1 MLIKSLIRRR
11 REMKYTK
18 TLKRLLGDAIRTDK
32 KMILYILFA
41 CILGAFAPLVL
52 SLMPKLIV
60 GVVENPGT
68 DAIRRILLISL
79 GFFVLEFL
87 VEGVSLYCSNQVL
100 VVANKTRF
108 ELMNE
113 QNKKMATADFKYISD
128 RSIFKM
134 YGMAFEA
141 TSGDWGGVTGMLR
154 EFARTAP
161 IILSLILIGVVI
173 TALSPL
179 TGALLLLYAITY
191 AYAQRQ
197 ANKEVSDND
206 AEINKI
212 TDEIRYYNKTAGD
225 FKAGKEIRLFNLK
238 DMILNAYKNVIN
250 KRKSFSLSGVRKTFR
265 KSLLSVLILILAQG
279 IFAYTLILNFKNGS
293 VDTGSFLMYLT
304 LMLQFVL
311 LADRAIEDYEFFV
324 VNQTIYVEN
333 LYDLLETDKLN
344 SDHGTRDR
352 LSGAVDIEFRNVSF
366 AYPNTDKKIL
376 DNLSFKIA
384 KNETIALVGN
394 NGEGKSTIINLLVR
408 LYRPD
413 EGEILLNGVN
423 INEFKEEELYKMFA
437 CIFQQVNIYPYTLGN
452 NISMHETYDLERAK
466 RAIEDVGLKERIE
479 EEKNAYE
486 RNMSHEVAKDALE
499 LSGGQEQ
506 KLAISRAVYKD
517 SPILILDEPTAN
529 LDALAEHE
537 IYSKLNDLREDRT
550 SIYISHRLSST
561 KFCDRI
567 ILLKGGKIFEEG
579 THDDLMKKKGEYYEM
594 FTIQGKYYTKE
605 A

>member
-1 MLIKSLIRRR
+1 
-11 REMKYTK
+11 MKYTK
-18 TLKRLLGDAIRTDK
+18 TLKRLLGDAIRTDR

-41 CILGAFAPLVL
+41 CLLGAFAPLVL

-79 GFFVLEFL
+79 GFFALEFL
-87 VEGVSLYCSNQVL
+87 VEGVSLYCSNQVI

-113 QNKKMATADFKYISD
+113 QNKKMASVDYKYISD

-154 EFARTAP
+154 EFARIAP
-161 IILSLILIGVVI
+161 IILSLILIGGVI

-197 ANKEVSDND
+197 ANKEVIDND

-212 TDEIRYYNKTAGD
+212 SDEIRYYNKTAGD
-225 FKAGKEIRLFNLK
+225 FKSGKEIRLFNLK
-238 DMILNAYKNVIN
+238 DMILNAYKNVID
-250 KRKSFSLSGVRKTFR
+250 KRKSFSLRAVNKTFR
-265 KSLLSVLILILAQG
+265 KSLLSVIILIIAQG
-279 IFAYTLILNFKNGS
+279 IFAYTLILSFKNGS

-333 LYDLLETDKLN
+333 MYDLLETDKLS

-352 LSGAVDIEFRNVSF
+352 LSGAVDIEFRNVTF

-408 LYRPD
+408 LFRPD

-452 NISMHETYDLERAK
+452 NISMQETYDLERAK

-579 THDDLMKKKGEYYEM
+579 THDELMKKKGEYYEM

>member
-1 MLIKSLIRRR
+1 
-11 REMKYTK
+11 MKYTK
-18 TLKRLLGDAIRTDK
+18 TLKRLLGDAIRTDS

-41 CILGAFAPLVL
+41 CLLGAFAPLVL

-87 VEGVSLYCSNQVL
+87 VEGVSLYCSNQVI

-113 QNKKMATADFKYISD
+113 QNKKMASVDYKYISD

-154 EFARTAP
+154 EFARIAP
-161 IILSLILIGVVI
+161 IILSLILIGGVI

-179 TGALLLLYAITY
+179 TGLLLLLYAITY

-197 ANKEVSDND
+197 ANKEVRDND

-225 FKAGKEIRLFNLK
+225 FKSGKEIRLFNLK

-250 KRKSFSLSGVRKTFR
+250 KRKRFSLRAVNKTFR
-265 KSLLSVLILILAQG
+265 KSLLSVLILIIAQG
-279 IFAYTLILNFKNGS
+279 IFAYTLILSFKNGS

-333 LYDLLETDKLN
+333 MYDLLETDKLS

-352 LSGAVDIEFRNVSF
+352 LSGAVDIEFRNVTF

-408 LYRPD
+408 LFRPD
-413 EGEILLNGVN
+413 EGEILLHGVN

-452 NISMHETYDLERAK
+452 NISMQETYDLERAK

-579 THDDLMKKKGEYYEM
+579 THDELMKKKGEYYEM

>member
-1 MLIKSLIRRR
+1 
-11 REMKYTK
+11 MKYTK
-18 TLKRLLGDAIRTDK
+18 TLKRLLGDAIRTDR

-41 CILGAFAPLVL
+41 CLLGAFAPLVL

-344 SDHGTRDR
+344 VSHGDRDR
-352 LSGAVDIEFRNVSF
+352 LSGAVDIEFRNVTF
-366 AYPNTDKKIL
+366 AYPNTDKKVL

-486 RNMSHEVAKDALE
+486 RNMSHEIAKDALE

>member
-1 MLIKSLIRRR
+1 
-11 REMKYTK
+11 MKYTK
-18 TLKRLLGDAIRTDK
+18 TLKRLLGDAIRTDR

-100 VVANKTRF
+100 TVANKTRF
-108 ELMNE
+108 ELMHE

-141 TSGDWGGVTGMLR
+141 TSGDWGGVVGTLR

-161 IILSLILIGVVI
+161 IILSLILIGGVI

-179 TGALLLLYAITY
+179 TGLLLLLYAITY

-197 ANKEVSDND
+197 ANKEVRDND

-225 FKAGKEIRLFNLK
+225 FKSGKEIRLFNLK
-238 DMILNAYKNVIN
+238 DMILNAYKTVIN
-250 KRKSFSLSGVRKTFR
+250 KRKRFSLSGVRKTFR

-293 VDTGSFLMYLT
+293 VDTGSFLMYIT

-344 SDHGTRDR
+344 SDQGTRDR
-352 LSGAVDIEFRNVSF
+352 LSGAVDIEFRNVTF
-366 AYPNTDKKIL
+366 AYPNTDKKVL

-452 NISMHETYDLERAK
+452 NISMQETYDLERAK

-486 RNMSHEVAKDALE
+486 RNMSHEIAKDALE

-594 FTIQGKYYTKE
+594 FTIQGKYYTEE

>member
-1 MLIKSLIRRR
+1 
-11 REMKYTK
+11 MKYTK
-18 TLKRLLGDAIRTDK
+18 TLRRLLGDAIRADR

-87 VEGVSLYCSNQVL
+87 VEGVSLYCSNQVI

-113 QNKKMATADFKYISD
+113 QNKKMASVDYKYISD

-154 EFARTAP
+154 EFARIAP
-161 IILSLILIGVVI
+161 IILSLILIGGVI
-173 TALSPL
+173 TVLSPL

-197 ANKEVSDND
+197 ANKEVRDND

-212 TDEIRYYNKTAGD
+212 SDEIRYYNKTAGD
-225 FKAGKEIRLFNLK
+225 FKSGKEIRLFNLK

-250 KRKSFSLSGVRKTFR
+250 KRKSFSLRAVNKTFR
-265 KSLLSVLILILAQG
+265 KSLLSVLILIIAQG
-279 IFAYTLILNFKNGS
+279 IFAYTLILSFKNGS

-333 LYDLLETDKLN
+333 MYDLLETDKLS

-352 LSGAVDIEFRNVSF
+352 LSGAVDIEFRNVTF
-366 AYPNTDKKIL
+366 AYPNTDKKVL
-376 DNLSFKIA
+376 DNLSFKID

-408 LYRPD
+408 LFRPD
-413 EGEILLNGVN
+413 EGEILLNGIN

-452 NISMHETYDLERAK
+452 NISMQETYDLERAK

-579 THDDLMKKKGEYYEM
+579 THDELMKKKGEYYEM

>member
-1 MLIKSLIRRR
+1 
-11 REMKYTK
+11 MKYTK
-18 TLKRLLGDAIRTDK
+18 TLKRLLGDAIKADK

-79 GFFVLEFL
+79 GFFALEFL
-87 VEGVSLYCSNQVL
+87 VEGVSLYCSNQVI

-113 QNKKMATADFKYISD
+113 QNKKMASVDYKYISD

-154 EFARTAP
+154 EFARIAP
-161 IILSLILIGVVI
+161 IILSLILIGGVI

-179 TGALLLLYAITY
+179 TGLLLLLYAITY

-197 ANKEVSDND
+197 ANKEVRDND

-250 KRKSFSLSGVRKTFR
+250 KRKRFSLRAVNKTFR
-265 KSLLSVLILILAQG
+265 KSLLSVLILIIAQG
-279 IFAYTLILNFKNGS
+279 IFAYTLILSFKNGS

-333 LYDLLETDKLN
+333 MYDLLETDKLS

-352 LSGAVDIEFRNVSF
+352 LSGAVDIEFRNVTF

-408 LYRPD
+408 LFRPD

-452 NISMHETYDLERAK
+452 NISMQETYDLERAK

-579 THDDLMKKKGEYYEM
+579 THDELMKKKGEYYEM

>member
-1 MLIKSLIRRR
+1 
-11 REMKYTK
+11 MKYTK
-18 TLKRLLGDAIRTDK
+18 TLKRLLGDAIRTDR

-41 CILGAFAPLVL
+41 CLLGAFAPLVL

-60 GVVENPGT
+60 GVVENPGA

-79 GFFVLEFL
+79 GFFALEFL
-87 VEGVSLYCSNQVL
+87 VEGVSLYCSNQVI

-113 QNKKMATADFKYISD
+113 QNKKMASVDYKYISD

-154 EFARTAP
+154 EFARIAP
-161 IILSLILIGVVI
+161 IILSLILIGGVI

-179 TGALLLLYAITY
+179 TGLLLLLYAITY

-197 ANKEVSDND
+197 ANKEVRDND

-212 TDEIRYYNKTAGD
+212 SDEIRYYTKTAGD

-238 DMILNAYKNVIN
+238 DMILNAYKRLID
-250 KRKSFSLSGVRKTFR
+250 KRKSYNLRAVNKTFR
-265 KSLLSVLILILAQG
+265 KSLLSVLILIIAQG
-279 IFAYTLILNFKNGS
+279 IFAYTLILSFKNGS

-311 LADRAIEDYEFFV
+311 MADRAIEDYEFFV

-333 LYDLLETDKLN
+333 MYELLETDKLS

-352 LSGAVDIEFRNVSF
+352 LSGAVDIEFRNVTF
-366 AYPNTDKKIL
+366 AYPNTDKKVL

-408 LYRPD
+408 LFRPD

-452 NISMHETYDLERAK
+452 NISMRETYDLERAK

-579 THDDLMKKKGEYYEM
+579 THDELMKKKGEYYEM

>member
-1 MLIKSLIRRR
+1 
-11 REMKYTK
+11 MKYTK
-18 TLKRLLGDAIRTDK
+18 TLKRLLGDAIKADK

-79 GFFVLEFL
+79 GFFALEFL
-87 VEGVSLYCSNQVL
+87 VEGVSLYCSNQVI

-113 QNKKMATADFKYISD
+113 QNKKMASVDYKYISD

-154 EFARTAP
+154 EFARIAP
-161 IILSLILIGVVI
+161 IILSLVLIGGVI

-179 TGALLLLYAITY
+179 TGLLLLLYAITY
-191 AYAQRQ
+191 AYAQRK
-197 ANKEVSDND
+197 ANKEVTDND

-212 TDEIRYYNKTAGD
+212 IDEIRYYNKTAGD

-250 KRKSFSLSGVRKTFR
+250 KRKSFSLRGVRKTFR
-265 KSLLSVLILILAQG
+265 KSLLSVLILIIAQG
-279 IFAYTLILNFKNGS
+279 IFAYTLILSFKNGS

-333 LYDLLETDKLN
+333 MYDLLETDKLS

-352 LSGAVDIEFRNVSF
+352 LSGAVDIEFRNVTF

-408 LYRPD
+408 LFRPD

-452 NISMHETYDLERAK
+452 NISMQETYDLERAK

-579 THDDLMKKKGEYYEM
+579 THDELMKKKGEYYEM

>member
-1 MLIKSLIRRR
+1 
-11 REMKYTK
+11 MKYTK

-32 KMILYILFA
+32 RMILYILFA
-41 CILGAFAPLVL
+41 CLLGAFAPLVL

-79 GFFVLEFL
+79 GFFALEFL
-87 VEGVSLYCSNQVL
+87 VEGVSLYCASQARL
-100 VVANKTRF
+100 VANKTRF
-108 ELMNE
+108 ELMHE
-113 QNKKMATADFKYISD
+113 QNKKMAAADFKYISD
-128 RSIFKM
+128 RSLFKI

-141 TSGDWGGVTGMLR
+141 TAGDMQGVVGMLQH
-154 EFARTAP
+154 FAQTAP
-161 IILSLILIGVVI
+161 ILLSMIFIGAII
-173 TALSPL
+173 TVLSPI
-179 TGALLLLYAITY
+179 TGVLLLLYVISY
-191 AYAQRQ
+191 AYAQRK
-197 ANKEVSDND
+197 ANTEVTDNM
-206 AEINKI
+206 EELSKI
-212 TDEIRYYNKTAGD
+212 GDGIRYFTRTAGD

-238 DMILNAYKNVIN
+238 DMILNTYKSLID
-250 KRKSFSLSGVRKTFR
+250 KRKSYDLRAVAKTFR
-265 KSLLSVLILILAQG
+265 KSLLSVLILIIAQG

-293 VDTGSFLMYLT
+293 VDTGSFLMYIT
-304 LMLQFVL
+304 LMLQFVFT
-311 LADRAIEDYEFFV
+311 ADRAIEDYEYYV
-324 VNQTIYVEN
+324 VNQSLYVEN
-333 LYDLLETDKLN
+333 LYDLIDTDKLN
-344 SDHGTRDR
+344 SDHGTRDK

-366 AYPNTDKKIL
+366 AYPNTDKKVL

-408 LYRPD
+408 LFRPD

-486 RNMSHEVAKDALE
+486 RNMSHEIAKDALE

-594 FTIQGKYYTKE
+594 FTIQGKYYTEE

>member
-1 MLIKSLIRRR
+1 
-11 REMKYTK
+11 MKYTK
-18 TLKRLLGDAIRTDK
+18 TLKRLFGDAIRTDR

-225 FKAGKEIRLFNLK
+225 FKAGKEIRLFSLK

-344 SDHGTRDR
+344 VSHGDRDR
-352 LSGAVDIEFRNVSF
+352 LSGAVDIEFRNVTF
-366 AYPNTDKKIL
+366 AYPNTDKKVL

-486 RNMSHEVAKDALE
+486 RNMSHEIAKDALE

>member
-1 MLIKSLIRRR
+1 
-11 REMKYTK
+11 MKYTK
-18 TLKRLLGDAIRTDK
+18 TLRRLLGDAIRADR

-87 VEGVSLYCSNQVL
+87 VEGVSLYCSNQVI

-113 QNKKMATADFKYISD
+113 QNKKMASVDYKYISD

-154 EFARTAP
+154 EFARIAP
-161 IILSLILIGVVI
+161 IILSLIIIGGVI

-191 AYAQRQ
+191 AYAQRK
-197 ANKEVSDND
+197 ANKEVRDND

-212 TDEIRYYNKTAGD
+212 SDEIRYYNKTAGD

-250 KRKSFSLSGVRKTFR
+250 KRKSFSLRAVNKTFR
-265 KSLLSVLILILAQG
+265 KSLLSVLILIIAQG
-279 IFAYTLILNFKNGS
+279 IFAYTLILSFKNGS

-333 LYDLLETDKLN
+333 MYDLLETDKLS

-352 LSGAVDIEFRNVSF
+352 LSGAVDIEFKNVTF
-366 AYPNTDKKIL
+366 AYPNTDKKVL

-408 LYRPD
+408 LFRPD

-452 NISMHETYDLERAK
+452 NISMQENYDLERAK

-579 THDDLMKKKGEYYEM
+579 THDELMKKKGEYYEM

>member
-1 MLIKSLIRRR
+1 
-11 REMKYTK
+11 MKYTK
-18 TLKRLLGDAIRTDK
+18 TLKRLLGDAIRIDR

-41 CILGAFAPLVL
+41 CLLGAFAPLVL

-100 VVANKTRF
+100 TVANKTRF
-108 ELMNE
+108 ELMHE
-113 QNKKMATADFKYISD
+113 QNKKIATTDFKYISD

-141 TSGDWGGVTGMLR
+141 TSGDWGGVVGMLR

-161 IILSLILIGVVI
+161 IILSLILIGGVI

-179 TGALLLLYAITY
+179 TGLLLLLYAITY

-197 ANKEVSDND
+197 ANKEVRDND

-250 KRKSFSLSGVRKTFR
+250 KRKSFSLRGVRKTFR
-265 KSLLSVLILILAQG
+265 KSLLSVLILIIAQG
-279 IFAYTLILNFKNGS
+279 IFAYTLILSFKNGS

-344 SDHGTRDR
+344 ISHGDRDR
-352 LSGAVDIEFRNVSF
+352 LSGAVDIEFRNVTF
-366 AYPNTDKKIL
+366 AYPNTDKKVL

-579 THDDLMKKKGEYYEM
+579 THDELMKKKGEYYEM

>member
-1 MLIKSLIRRR
+1 
-11 REMKYTK
+11 MKYTK
-18 TLKRLLGDAIRTDK
+18 TLKRLLGDAIKADK
-32 KMILYILFA
+32 KMTPYILFA

-79 GFFVLEFL
+79 GFFALEFL
-87 VEGVSLYCSNQVL
+87 VEGVSLYCSNQVI

-113 QNKKMATADFKYISD
+113 QNKKMASVDYKYISD

-154 EFARTAP
+154 EFARIAP
-161 IILSLILIGVVI
+161 IILSLILIGGVI

-179 TGALLLLYAITY
+179 TGLLLLLYAITY

-197 ANKEVSDND
+197 ANKEVRDND

-250 KRKSFSLSGVRKTFR
+250 KRKRFSLRAVNKTFR
-265 KSLLSVLILILAQG
+265 KSLLSVLILIIAQG
-279 IFAYTLILNFKNGS
+279 IFAYTLILSFKNGS

-333 LYDLLETDKLN
+333 MYDLLETDKLS

-352 LSGAVDIEFRNVSF
+352 LSGAVDIEFRNVTF

-408 LYRPD
+408 LFRPD

-452 NISMHETYDLERAK
+452 NISMQETYDLERAK

-579 THDDLMKKKGEYYEM
+579 THDELMKKKGEYYEM

>member
-1 MLIKSLIRRR
+1 
-11 REMKYTK
+11 MKYTK
-18 TLKRLLGDAIRTDK
+18 TLKRLLGDAIRTDR

-41 CILGAFAPLVL
+41 CLLGAFAPLVL

-87 VEGVSLYCSNQVL
+87 VEGVSLYCSNQVI

-113 QNKKMATADFKYISD
+113 QNKKMASVDYKYISD

-154 EFARTAP
+154 EFARIAP
-161 IILSLILIGVVI
+161 IILSLVLIGGVI

-197 ANKEVSDND
+197 ANKEVIDND

-212 TDEIRYYNKTAGD
+212 SDEIRYYNKTAGD
-225 FKAGKEIRLFNLK
+225 FKSGKEIRLFNLK
-238 DMILNAYKNVIN
+238 DMILNAYKNVID
-250 KRKSFSLSGVRKTFR
+250 KRKSFSLRAVNKTFR
-265 KSLLSVLILILAQG
+265 KSLLSVIILIIAQG
-279 IFAYTLILNFKNGS
+279 IFAYTLILSFKNGS

-311 LADRAIEDYEFFV
+311 LADRAIEDYEFYV

-344 SDHGTRDR
+344 ITHGDRDK
-352 LSGAVDIEFRNVSF
+352 LSGAVDIEFKNVTF
-366 AYPNTDKKIL
+366 AYPNTDKKVL

-408 LYRPD
+408 LFRPD

-486 RNMSHEVAKDALE
+486 RNMSHEIAKDALE

-579 THDDLMKKKGEYYEM
+579 THDELMKKKGEYYEM

>member
-1 MLIKSLIRRR
+1 
-11 REMKYTK
+11 MKYLK

-79 GFFVLEFL
+79 GFFALEFL
-87 VEGVSLYCSNQVL
+87 VEGVSLYCASQARL
-100 VVANKTRF
+100 VANKTRF
-108 ELMNE
+108 ELMHE
-113 QNKKMATADFKYISD
+113 QNKKMAAADFKYISD
-128 RSIFKM
+128 RSLFKI

-141 TSGDWGGVTGMLR
+141 TAGDMQGVVGMLQH
-154 EFARTAP
+154 FAQTAP
-161 IILSLILIGVVI
+161 ILLSMIFIGAII
-173 TALSPL
+173 TVLSPI
-179 TGALLLLYAITY
+179 TGALLLLYVISY
-191 AYAQRQ
+191 AYAQRK
-197 ANKEVSDND
+197 ANTEVTDNM
-206 AEINKI
+206 EELSKI
-212 TDEIRYYNKTAGD
+212 GDGIRYFTRTAGD
-225 FKAGKEIRLFNLK
+225 FKSGKEIRLFNLK
-238 DMILNAYKNVIN
+238 DMILNTYKSLID
-250 KRKSFSLSGVRKTFR
+250 KRKSYDLRAVAKTFR
-265 KSLLSVLILILAQG
+265 KSFLSVLILIIAQG
-279 IFAYTLILNFKNGS
+279 IFAYTLILNFKSGS

-304 LMLQFVL
+304 LMLQFVFT
-311 LADRAIEDYEFFV
+311 ADRAIEDYEYYV
-324 VNQTIYVEN
+324 VNQSLYVEN
-333 LYDLLETDKLN
+333 LYDLIDTDKLN
-344 SDHGTRDR
+344 SDHGTRDK
-352 LSGAVDIEFRNVSF
+352 LSGAVDIEFKNVSF
-366 AYPNTDKKIL
+366 AYPNTDKKVL

-408 LYRPD
+408 LFRPD

-486 RNMSHEVAKDALE
+486 RNMSHEIAKDALE

-579 THDDLMKKKGEYYEM
+579 THDELMKKKGEYYEM
-594 FTIQGKYYTKE
+594 FTIQGKYYTEE

>member
-1 MLIKSLIRRR
+1 
-11 REMKYTK
+11 MKYTK
-18 TLKRLLGDAIRTDK
+18 TLKRLLGDAIRTDR

-79 GFFVLEFL
+79 GFFALEFL
-87 VEGVSLYCSNQVL
+87 VEGVSLYCSYQVI

-113 QNKKMATADFKYISD
+113 QNKKMASVDYKYISD

-154 EFARTAP
+154 EFARIAP
-161 IILSLILIGVVI
+161 IILSLILIGGVI

-179 TGALLLLYAITY
+179 TGLLLLLYAITY

-197 ANKEVSDND
+197 ANKEVRDND

-225 FKAGKEIRLFNLK
+225 FKSGKEIRLFNLK

-250 KRKSFSLSGVRKTFR
+250 KRKRFSLRAVNKTFR
-265 KSLLSVLILILAQG
+265 KSLLSVLILIIAQG
-279 IFAYTLILNFKNGS
+279 IFAYTLILSFKNGS

-311 LADRAIEDYEFFV
+311 LADGAIEDYEFFV

-333 LYDLLETDKLN
+333 MYDLLETDKLS

-352 LSGAVDIEFRNVSF
+352 LSGAVDIEFRNVTF
-366 AYPNTDKKIL
+366 AYPNTDKKVL

-408 LYRPD
+408 LFRPD

-452 NISMHETYDLERAK
+452 NISMQETYDLERAK

>member
-1 MLIKSLIRRR
+1 
-11 REMKYTK
+11 MKYTK
-18 TLKRLLGDAIRTDK
+18 TLKRLLGDAIRTDR

-79 GFFVLEFL
+79 GFFALEFL
-87 VEGVSLYCSNQVL
+87 VEGVSLYCSYQVIA
-100 VVANKTRF
+100 VANKTRF
-108 ELMNE
+108 ELMHE
-113 QNKKMATADFKYISD
+113 QNKKIATTDFKYISD

-141 TSGDWGGVTGMLR
+141 TSGDWGGVVGTLR

-161 IILSLILIGVVI
+161 IILSLILIGGVI

-179 TGALLLLYAITY
+179 TGLLLLLYAITY

-197 ANKEVSDND
+197 ANKEVRDND

-225 FKAGKEIRLFNLK
+225 FKSGKEIRLFNLK

-279 IFAYTLILNFKNGS
+279 IFAYTLILSFKNGS

-352 LSGAVDIEFRNVSF
+352 LSDAVDIEFRNVTF

-486 RNMSHEVAKDALE
+486 RNMSHEIAKDALE

>member
-1 MLIKSLIRRR
+1 
-11 REMKYTK
+11 MKYTK
-18 TLKRLLGDAIRTDK
+18 TLKRLFGDAIRTDR

-100 VVANKTRF
+100 TVANKTRF
-108 ELMNE
+108 ELMHE

-154 EFARTAP
+154 AFASTAP
-161 IILSLILIGVVI
+161 IILSLIIIGGVI

-197 ANKEVSDND
+197 ANKEVTDND

-279 IFAYTLILNFKNGS
+279 IFAYTLILSFKNGS

-304 LMLQFVL
+304 FMLQFVL

-352 LSGAVDIEFRNVSF
+352 LSGAVDIEFRNVTF

-486 RNMSHEVAKDALE
+486 RNMSHEIAKDALE

-594 FTIQGKYYTKE
+594 FTIQGKYYTEE

>member
-1 MLIKSLIRRR
+1 
-11 REMKYTK
+11 MKYTK
-18 TLKRLLGDAIRTDK
+18 TLKRLLGDAIRTDR

-79 GFFVLEFL
+79 GFFALEFL
-87 VEGVSLYCSNQVL
+87 VEGVSLYCSNQVI

-113 QNKKMATADFKYISD
+113 QNKKMASVDYKYISD

-154 EFARTAP
+154 EFARIAP
-161 IILSLILIGVVI
+161 IILSLIIIGGVI

-212 TDEIRYYNKTAGD
+212 SDEIRYYTKTAGD

-238 DMILNAYKNVIN
+238 DMILNAYKRLID
-250 KRKSFSLSGVRKTFR
+250 KRKSYNLRAVNKTFR
-265 KSLLSVLILILAQG
+265 KSLLSVLILIIAQG
-279 IFAYTLILNFKNGS
+279 IFAYTLILSFKNGS

-333 LYDLLETDKLN
+333 MYDLLETDKLS

-352 LSGAVDIEFRNVSF
+352 LSGAVDIEFKNVTF
-366 AYPNTDKKIL
+366 AYPNTDKKVL

-408 LYRPD
+408 LFRPD

-452 NISMHETYDLERAK
+452 NISMQETYDLERAK

-579 THDDLMKKKGEYYEM
+579 THDELMKKKGEYYEM

>member
-1 MLIKSLIRRR
+1 
-11 REMKYTK
+11 MKYTK
-18 TLKRLLGDAIRTDK
+18 TLKRLLGDAIKADK

-79 GFFVLEFL
+79 GFFALEFL
-87 VEGVSLYCSNQVL
+87 VEGVSLYCSNQVI

-113 QNKKMATADFKYISD
+113 QNKKMASVDYKYISD

-154 EFARTAP
+154 EFARIAP
-161 IILSLILIGVVI
+161 IILSLILIGGVI

-179 TGALLLLYAITY
+179 TGLLLLLYAITY

-197 ANKEVSDND
+197 ANKEVRDND

-212 TDEIRYYNKTAGD
+212 SDEIRYYNKTAGD

-250 KRKSFSLSGVRKTFR
+250 KRKRFSLRAVNKTFR
-265 KSLLSVLILILAQG
+265 KSLLSVLILIIAQG
-279 IFAYTLILNFKNGS
+279 IFAYTLILSFKNGS

-333 LYDLLETDKLN
+333 MYDLLETDKLS

-352 LSGAVDIEFRNVSF
+352 LSGAVDIEFRNVTF

-408 LYRPD
+408 LFRPD

-452 NISMHETYDLERAK
+452 NISMQETYDLERAK

>member
-1 MLIKSLIRRR
+1 
-11 REMKYTK
+11 MKYTK
-18 TLKRLLGDAIRTDK
+18 TLKRLLGDAIRTDR

-100 VVANKTRF
+100 TVANKTRF
-108 ELMNE
+108 ELMHE
-113 QNKKMATADFKYISD
+113 QNKKIATADFKYISD

-141 TSGDWGGVTGMLR
+141 TSGDWGGVVGMLR

-161 IILSLILIGVVI
+161 IILSLILIGGVI

-179 TGALLLLYAITY
+179 TGLLLLLYAITY

-197 ANKEVSDND
+197 ANKEVIDND

-212 TDEIRYYNKTAGD
+212 SDEIRYYNKTAGD
-225 FKAGKEIRLFNLK
+225 FKSGKEIRLFNLK
-238 DMILNAYKNVIN
+238 DMILNAYKNVID
-250 KRKSFSLSGVRKTFR
+250 KRKSFSLRAVNKTFR
-265 KSLLSVLILILAQG
+265 KSLLSVIILIIAQG
-279 IFAYTLILNFKNGS
+279 IFAYTLILSFKNGS
-293 VDTGSFLMYLT
+293 VHTGSFLMYLT

-333 LYDLLETDKLN
+333 MYDLLETDKLS

-366 AYPNTDKKIL
+366 AYPNTDKKVL

-408 LYRPD
+408 LFRPD

-452 NISMHETYDLERAK
+452 NISMQETYDLERAK

-579 THDDLMKKKGEYYEM
+579 THDELMKKKGEYYEM

>member
-1 MLIKSLIRRR
+1 
-11 REMKYTK
+11 MKYTK

-41 CILGAFAPLVL
+41 CLLGAFAPLVL

-87 VEGVSLYCSNQVL
+87 VEGVSLYCASQARL
-100 VVANKTRF
+100 VANKTRF
-108 ELMNE
+108 ELMHE
-113 QNKKMATADFKYISD
+113 QNKKMAAADFKYISD
-128 RSIFKM
+128 RSLFKI

-141 TSGDWGGVTGMLR
+141 TAGDMQGVVGMLQH
-154 EFARTAP
+154 FAQTAP
-161 IILSLILIGVVI
+161 ILLSMIFIGAII
-173 TALSPL
+173 TVLSPI
-179 TGALLLLYAITY
+179 TGALLLLYVISY
-191 AYAQRQ
+191 AYAQRK
-197 ANKEVSDND
+197 ANTEVTDNM
-206 AEINKI
+206 EELSKI
-212 TDEIRYYNKTAGD
+212 GDGIRYFTKTAGD

-238 DMILNAYKNVIN
+238 DMILNTYKGLID
-250 KRKSFSLSGVRKTFR
+250 KRKSYDLRAVAKTFR
-265 KSLLSVLILILAQG
+265 KSLLSVLILIIAQG

-293 VDTGSFLMYLT
+293 VDTGSFLMYIT
-304 LMLQFVL
+304 LMLQFVFT
-311 LADRAIEDYEFFV
+311 ADRAIEDYEYYV
-324 VNQTIYVEN
+324 VNQSLYVEN
-333 LYDLLETDKLN
+333 LYDLIDTDKLN
-344 SDHGTRDR
+344 SDHGTRDK

-366 AYPNTDKKIL
+366 AYPNTDKKVL

-408 LYRPD
+408 LFRPD
-413 EGEILLNGVN
+413 EGEILLNGIN

-486 RNMSHEVAKDALE
+486 RNMSHEIAKDALE

-579 THDDLMKKKGEYYEM
+579 THDELMKKKDEYYEM
-594 FTIQGKYYTKE
+594 FTIQGKYYTEE

>member
-1 MLIKSLIRRR
+1 
-11 REMKYTK
+11 MKYTK
-18 TLKRLLGDAIRTDK
+18 TLKRLLGDAIKADK

-79 GFFVLEFL
+79 GFFALEFL
-87 VEGVSLYCSNQVL
+87 VEGVSLYCSNQVI

-113 QNKKMATADFKYISD
+113 QNKKMASVDYKYISD

-154 EFARTAP
+154 EFARIAP
-161 IILSLILIGVVI
+161 IILSLILIGGVI

-179 TGALLLLYAITY
+179 TGLLLLLYAITY

-197 ANKEVSDND
+197 ANKEVRDND

-250 KRKSFSLSGVRKTFR
+250 KRKRFSLRGVRKTFR
-265 KSLLSVLILILAQG
+265 KSLLSVLILIIAQG
-279 IFAYTLILNFKNGS
+279 IFAYTLILSFKNGS

-333 LYDLLETDKLN
+333 MYDLLETDKLS

-352 LSGAVDIEFRNVSF
+352 LSGAVDIEFKNVAF
-366 AYPNTDKKIL
+366 AYPNTDKKVL

-408 LYRPD
+408 LFRPD

-452 NISMHETYDLERAK
+452 NISMQETYDLERAK

>member
-1 MLIKSLIRRR
+1 
-11 REMKYTK
+11 MKYTK
-18 TLKRLLGDAIRTDK
+18 TLKRLLGDAIRTDR

-41 CILGAFAPLVL
+41 CLLGAFAPLVL

-79 GFFVLEFL
+79 GFFALEYL
-87 VEGVSLYCSNQVL
+87 VEGVSLYCSNQVI

-113 QNKKMATADFKYISD
+113 QNKKMASVDYKYISD

-154 EFARTAP
+154 EFARIAP
-161 IILSLILIGVVI
+161 IILSLILIGGVI

-197 ANKEVSDND
+197 ANKEVIDND

-212 TDEIRYYNKTAGD
+212 SDEIRYYNKTAGD
-225 FKAGKEIRLFNLK
+225 FKSGKEIRLFNLK
-238 DMILNAYKNVIN
+238 DMILNAYKNVID
-250 KRKSFSLSGVRKTFR
+250 KRKSFSLRAVNKTFR
-265 KSLLSVLILILAQG
+265 KSLLSVIILIIAQG
-279 IFAYTLILNFKNGS
+279 IFAYTLILSFKNGS

-311 LADRAIEDYEFFV
+311 LADRAIEDYEFYV

-344 SDHGTRDR
+344 ITHGDRDR
-352 LSGAVDIEFRNVSF
+352 LSGAVDIEFKNVTF
-366 AYPNTDKKIL
+366 AYPNTDKKVL

-579 THDDLMKKKGEYYEM
+579 THDELMKKKGEYYEM

>member
-1 MLIKSLIRRR
+1 
-11 REMKYTK
+11 MKYTK
-18 TLKRLLGDAIRTDK
+18 TLKRLLGDAIRTDR

-100 VVANKTRF
+100 TVANKTRF
-108 ELMNE
+108 ELMHE

-141 TSGDWGGVTGMLR
+141 TSGDWGGVVGTLR

-161 IILSLILIGVVI
+161 IILSLILIGGVI

-197 ANKEVSDND
+197 ANKEVRDND

-225 FKAGKEIRLFNLK
+225 FKSGKEIRLFNLK

-352 LSGAVDIEFRNVSF
+352 LSGAVDIEFKNVSF

-437 CIFQQVNIYPYTLGN
+437 CIFQQVNIYPYTLGE

-486 RNMSHEVAKDALE
+486 RNMSHEIAKDALE

-594 FTIQGKYYTKE
+594 FTIQGKYYTEE

>member
-1 MLIKSLIRRR
+1 
-11 REMKYTK
+11 MKYTK
-18 TLKRLLGDAIRTDK
+18 TLKRLLGDAIRTDR

-41 CILGAFAPLVL
+41 CLLGAFAPLVL

-79 GFFVLEFL
+79 GFFALEFL
-87 VEGVSLYCSNQVL
+87 VEGVSLYCSNQVI

-113 QNKKMATADFKYISD
+113 QNKKMASVDYKYISD

-141 TSGDWGGVTGMLR
+141 TSGDWGGVVGTLR

-161 IILSLILIGVVI
+161 IILSLILIGGVI

-197 ANKEVSDND
+197 ANKEVRDND

-250 KRKSFSLSGVRKTFR
+250 KRKSFSLRGVRKTFR

-344 SDHGTRDR
+344 VSHGDRDR
-352 LSGAVDIEFRNVSF
+352 LSGAVDIEFRNVTF
-366 AYPNTDKKIL
+366 AYPNTDKKVL

-437 CIFQQVNIYPYTLGN
+437 CIFQQVNIYPYTLGE

-486 RNMSHEVAKDALE
+486 RNMSHEIAKDALE

>member
-1 MLIKSLIRRR
+1 
-11 REMKYTK
+11 MKYTK
-18 TLKRLLGDAIRTDK
+18 TLKRLLGDAIRTDR

-87 VEGVSLYCSNQVL
+87 VEGVSFYCSYQVIA
-100 VVANKTRF
+100 VANKTRF
-108 ELMNE
+108 ELMHE

-141 TSGDWGGVTGMLR
+141 TSGDWGGVVGTLR

-161 IILSLILIGVVI
+161 IILSLILIGGVI

-179 TGALLLLYAITY
+179 TGLLLLLYAITY

-197 ANKEVSDND
+197 ANKEVRDND

-225 FKAGKEIRLFNLK
+225 FKSGKEIRLFNLK
-238 DMILNAYKNVIN
+238 DMILNAYKTVIN
-250 KRKSFSLSGVRKTFR
+250 KRKRFSLSGVRKTFR
-265 KSLLSVLILILAQG
+265 KSFLSVLILILAQG

-293 VDTGSFLMYLT
+293 VDTGSFLMYIT

-344 SDHGTRDR
+344 SDQGTRDR
-352 LSGAVDIEFRNVSF
+352 LSGAVDIEFRNVTF
-366 AYPNTDKKIL
+366 AYPNTDKKVL

-452 NISMHETYDLERAK
+452 NISMQETYDLERAK

-486 RNMSHEVAKDALE
+486 RNMSHEIAKDALE

-594 FTIQGKYYTKE
+594 FTIQGKYYTEE

>member
-1 MLIKSLIRRR
+1 
-11 REMKYTK
+11 MKYTK
-18 TLKRLLGDAIRTDK
+18 TLKRLLGDAIRTDR

-100 VVANKTRF
+100 TVANKTRF
-108 ELMNE
+108 ELMHE

-154 EFARTAP
+154 AFASTAP
-161 IILSLILIGVVI
+161 IILSLIIIGGVI

-197 ANKEVSDND
+197 ANKEVTDND

-250 KRKSFSLSGVRKTFR
+250 KRKSFSLRGVRKTFR
-265 KSLLSVLILILAQG
+265 KSLLSVLILIFAQG
-279 IFAYTLILNFKNGS
+279 IFAYTLIISFKNGS

-333 LYDLLETDKLN
+333 LYDLLETDKLS

-352 LSGAVDIEFRNVSF
+352 LSGAVDIEFKNVTF
-366 AYPNTDKKIL
+366 AYPNTDKKVL

-452 NISMHETYDLERAK
+452 NISMQETYDLERAK

>member
-1 MLIKSLIRRR
+1 
-11 REMKYTK
+11 MKYTK
-18 TLKRLLGDAIRTDK
+18 TLKRLLGDAIRTDR

-60 GVVENPGT
+60 GVVGNPGT

-100 VVANKTRF
+100 TVANKTRF
-108 ELMNE
+108 ELMHE

-141 TSGDWGGVTGMLR
+141 TSGDWGGVVGMLR

-161 IILSLILIGVVI
+161 IILSLILIGGVI

-197 ANKEVSDND
+197 ANKEVRDND

-225 FKAGKEIRLFNLK
+225 FKSGKEIRLFNLK

-265 KSLLSVLILILAQG
+265 KSLLSVLILIIAQAV
-279 IFAYTLILNFKNGS
+279 FAYTFILNFKNGS

-333 LYDLLETDKLN
+333 LYDLLETDKLS

-352 LSGAVDIEFRNVSF
+352 LSGAVDIEFRNVTF

>member
-1 MLIKSLIRRR
+1 
-11 REMKYTK
+11 MKYTK
-18 TLKRLLGDAIRTDK
+18 TLKRLLGDAIRTDR
-32 KMILYILFA
+32 KMLLYILFA
-41 CILGAFAPLVL
+41 CLLGAFAPLVL

-87 VEGVSLYCSNQVL
+87 VEGVSLYCSNQVI

-113 QNKKMATADFKYISD
+113 QNKKMASVDYKYISD

-154 EFARTAP
+154 EFARIAP
-161 IILSLILIGVVI
+161 IILSLILIGGVI
-173 TALSPL
+173 TVLSPL

-191 AYAQRQ
+191 AYAQRK
-197 ANKEVSDND
+197 ANKEVTDND

-212 TDEIRYYNKTAGD
+212 IDEIRYYNKTAGD
-225 FKAGKEIRLFNLK
+225 FKSGKEIRLFNLK
-238 DMILNAYKNVIN
+238 DMILNAYKNVID
-250 KRKSFSLSGVRKTFR
+250 KRKSFSLRAVNKTFR

-279 IFAYTLILNFKNGS
+279 IFAYTLIISFKNGS

-333 LYDLLETDKLN
+333 MYDLLETDKLS

-352 LSGAVDIEFRNVSF
+352 LSGAVDIEFKNVTF
-366 AYPNTDKKIL
+366 AYPNTDKKVL

-408 LYRPD
+408 LFRPD

-452 NISMHETYDLERAK
+452 NISMQETYDLERAK

-579 THDDLMKKKGEYYEM
+579 THDELMKKKGEYYEM

>member
-1 MLIKSLIRRR
+1 
-11 REMKYTK
+11 MKYTK
-18 TLKRLLGDAIRTDK
+18 TLKRLLGDAIRTDR

-100 VVANKTRF
+100 TVANKTRF
-108 ELMNE
+108 ELMHE

-141 TSGDWGGVTGMLR
+141 TSGDWGGVVGTLR

-161 IILSLILIGVVI
+161 IILSLILIGGVI

-179 TGALLLLYAITY
+179 TGLLLLLYAITY

-197 ANKEVSDND
+197 ANKEVRDND

-225 FKAGKEIRLFNLK
+225 FKSGKEIRLFNLK

-279 IFAYTLILNFKNGS
+279 IFAYTLIISFKNGS

-352 LSGAVDIEFRNVSF
+352 LSGAVDIEFKNVSF

-486 RNMSHEVAKDALE
+486 RNMSHEIAKDALE

-594 FTIQGKYYTKE
+594 FTIQGKYYTEE

>member
-1 MLIKSLIRRR
+1 
-11 REMKYTK
+11 MKYTK
-18 TLKRLLGDAIRTDK
+18 TLKRLLGDAIRTDR

-41 CILGAFAPLVL
+41 CLLGAFAPLVL

-87 VEGVSLYCSNQVL
+87 VEGVSLYCSNQVI

-113 QNKKMATADFKYISD
+113 QNKKMASVDYKYISD

-154 EFARTAP
+154 EFARIAP
-161 IILSLILIGVVI
+161 IILSLILIGGVI
-173 TALSPL
+173 TVLSPL

-191 AYAQRQ
+191 AYAQRK
-197 ANKEVSDND
+197 ANKEVTDND

-212 TDEIRYYNKTAGD
+212 IDEIRYYNKTAGD
-225 FKAGKEIRLFNLK
+225 FKSGKEIRLFNLK
-238 DMILNAYKNVIN
+238 DMILNAYKNVID
-250 KRKSFSLSGVRKTFR
+250 KRKSFSLRAVNKTFR
-265 KSLLSVLILILAQG
+265 KSLLSVLILIIAQG
-279 IFAYTLILNFKNGS
+279 IFAYTLILSFKNGS

-311 LADRAIEDYEFFV
+311 LVDRAIEDYEFYV

-344 SDHGTRDR
+344 ITHGDRDK
-352 LSGAVDIEFRNVSF
+352 LSGAVDIEFKNVTF
-366 AYPNTDKKIL
+366 AYPNTDKKVL

-408 LYRPD
+408 LFRPD

-579 THDDLMKKKGEYYEM
+579 THDELMKKKGEYYEM

>member
-1 MLIKSLIRRR
+1 
-11 REMKYTK
+11 MKYTK
-18 TLKRLLGDAIRTDK
+18 TLKRLLGDAIRTDR

-41 CILGAFAPLVL
+41 CLLGAFAPLVL

-100 VVANKTRF
+100 TVANKTRF
-108 ELMNE
+108 ELMHE
-113 QNKKMATADFKYISD
+113 QNKKIATTDFKYISD

-141 TSGDWGGVTGMLR
+141 TSGDWGGVVGMLR

-161 IILSLILIGVVI
+161 IILSLILIGGVI

-179 TGALLLLYAITY
+179 TGLLLLLYAITY

-197 ANKEVSDND
+197 ANKEVRDND
-206 AEINKI
+206 VEINKI

-225 FKAGKEIRLFNLK
+225 FKSGKEIRLFNLK

-250 KRKSFSLSGVRKTFR
+250 KRKSFSLRAVNKTFR
-265 KSLLSVLILILAQG
+265 KSLLSVLILIIAQG
-279 IFAYTLILNFKNGS
+279 IFAYTLILSFKNGS

-311 LADRAIEDYEFFV
+311 MADRAIEDYEFFV

-333 LYDLLETDKLN
+333 MYDLLETDKLS

-352 LSGAVDIEFRNVSF
+352 LSGAVDIEFRNVTF

-408 LYRPD
+408 LFRPD

-537 IYSKLNDLREDRT
+537 IYSKLNGLREDRT

-579 THDDLMKKKGEYYEM
+579 THDELMKKKGEYYEM

>member
-1 MLIKSLIRRR
+1 
-11 REMKYTK
+11 MKYTK
-18 TLKRLLGDAIRTDK
+18 TLKRLLGDAIRTDR

-41 CILGAFAPLVL
+41 CLLGAFAPLVL

-100 VVANKTRF
+100 TVANKTRF
-108 ELMNE
+108 ELMHE
-113 QNKKMATADFKYISD
+113 QNKKIATTDFKYISD

-141 TSGDWGGVTGMLR
+141 TSGDWGGVVGMLR

-161 IILSLILIGVVI
+161 IILSLILIGGVI

-179 TGALLLLYAITY
+179 TGLLLLLYAITY

-197 ANKEVSDND
+197 ANKEVRDND

-225 FKAGKEIRLFNLK
+225 FKSGKEIRLFNLK

-250 KRKSFSLSGVRKTFR
+250 KRKSFSLRAVNKTFR
-265 KSLLSVLILILAQG
+265 KSLLSVLILIIAQG
-279 IFAYTLILNFKNGS
+279 IFAYTLILSFKNGS

-333 LYDLLETDKLN
+333 MYDLLETDKLS
-344 SDHGTRDR
+344 SDHGTRDK
-352 LSGAVDIEFRNVSF
+352 LSGAVDIEFRNVTF
-366 AYPNTDKKIL
+366 AYPNTDKKVL
-376 DNLSFKIA
+376 DNLSFKID

-408 LYRPD
+408 LFRPD

-579 THDDLMKKKGEYYEM
+579 THDELMKKKGEYYEM

>member
-1 MLIKSLIRRR
+1 
-11 REMKYTK
+11 MKYTK
-18 TLKRLLGDAIRTDK
+18 TLKRLLGDAIRTDR

-41 CILGAFAPLVL
+41 CLLGAFAPLVL

-87 VEGVSLYCSNQVL
+87 VEGVSFYCSYQVIA
-100 VVANKTRF
+100 VANKTRF
-108 ELMNE
+108 ELMHE
-113 QNKKMATADFKYISD
+113 QNKKIATTDFKYISD

-141 TSGDWGGVTGMLR
+141 TSGDWGGVVGTLR

-161 IILSLILIGVVI
+161 IILSLILIGGVI

-179 TGALLLLYAITY
+179 TGLLLLLYAITY

-197 ANKEVSDND
+197 ANKEVRDND

-225 FKAGKEIRLFNLK
+225 FKSGKEIRLFNLK

-265 KSLLSVLILILAQG
+265 KSLLSVLILIIAQAV
-279 IFAYTLILNFKNGS
+279 FAYTLILNFKNGS

-352 LSGAVDIEFRNVSF
+352 LSDAVDIEFRNVTF
-366 AYPNTDKKIL
+366 AYPNTDKKVL

-486 RNMSHEVAKDALE
+486 RNMSHEIAKDALE

>member
-1 MLIKSLIRRR
+1 
-11 REMKYTK
+11 MKYTK
-18 TLKRLLGDAIRTDK
+18 TLKRLLGDAIRTDR

-41 CILGAFAPLVL
+41 CLLGAFAPLVL

-79 GFFVLEFL
+79 GFFALEFL
-87 VEGVSLYCSNQVL
+87 VEGVSLYCSNQVI

-113 QNKKMATADFKYISD
+113 QNKKMASVDFKYISD

-154 EFARTAP
+154 EFARIAP
-161 IILSLILIGVVI
+161 IILSLIIIGGVI

-197 ANKEVSDND
+197 ANKEVIDND

-212 TDEIRYYNKTAGD
+212 SDEIRYYNKTAGD
-225 FKAGKEIRLFNLK
+225 FKSGKEIRLFNLK
-238 DMILNAYKNVIN
+238 DMILNAYKNVID
-250 KRKSFSLSGVRKTFR
+250 KRKSFSLRAVNKTFR
-265 KSLLSVLILILAQG
+265 KSLLSVLILIIAQG
-279 IFAYTLILNFKNGS
+279 IFAYTLILSFKNGL

-311 LADRAIEDYEFFV
+311 LADRAIEDYEFYV

-344 SDHGTRDR
+344 ITHGDRDR
-352 LSGAVDIEFRNVSF
+352 LSGAVDIEFRNVTF
-366 AYPNTDKKIL
+366 AYPNTDKKVL

-408 LYRPD
+408 LFRPD

-452 NISMHETYDLERAK
+452 NISMQETYDLERAK

-579 THDDLMKKKGEYYEM
+579 THDELMKKKGEYYEM

>member
-1 MLIKSLIRRR
+1 
-11 REMKYTK
+11 MKYTK
-18 TLKRLLGDAIRTDK
+18 TLKRLLGDAIRTDR
-32 KMILYILFA
+32 KMLLYILFA
-41 CILGAFAPLVL
+41 CLLGAFAPLVL

-87 VEGVSLYCSNQVL
+87 VEGVSLYCSNQVI

-113 QNKKMATADFKYISD
+113 QNKKMASVDYKYISD

-154 EFARTAP
+154 EFARIAP
-161 IILSLILIGVVI
+161 IILSLILIGGVI

-197 ANKEVSDND
+197 ANKEVIDND

-212 TDEIRYYNKTAGD
+212 SDEIRYYNKTAGD
-225 FKAGKEIRLFNLK
+225 FKSGKEIRLFNLK

-250 KRKSFSLSGVRKTFR
+250 KRKSFSLRAVNKTFR
-265 KSLLSVLILILAQG
+265 KSLLSVIILIIAQG
-279 IFAYTLILNFKNGS
+279 IFAYTLILSFKNGS

-311 LADRAIEDYEFFV
+311 LADRAIEDYEFYV

-333 LYDLLETDKLN
+333 LYDLLETDKLS

-352 LSGAVDIEFRNVSF
+352 LSGAVDIEFKNVSF

-408 LYRPD
+408 LFRPD

-452 NISMHETYDLERAK
+452 NISMQETYDLERAK

-579 THDDLMKKKGEYYEM
+579 THDELMKKKGEYYEM

>member
-1 MLIKSLIRRR
+1 
-11 REMKYTK
+11 MKYTK
-18 TLKRLLGDAIRTDK
+18 TLKRLLGDAIRTDR

-87 VEGVSLYCSNQVL
+87 VEGVSFYCSYQVIA
-100 VVANKTRF
+100 VANKTRF
-108 ELMNE
+108 ELMHE
-113 QNKKMATADFKYISD
+113 QNKKIATTDFKYISD

-141 TSGDWGGVTGMLR
+141 TSGDWGGVVGTLR

-161 IILSLILIGVVI
+161 IILSMTLIGGVI

-179 TGALLLLYAITY
+179 TGLLLLLYAITY

-197 ANKEVSDND
+197 ANKEVRDND

-225 FKAGKEIRLFNLK
+225 FKSGKEIRLFNLK

-250 KRKSFSLSGVRKTFR
+250 KRKSFSLSGVRKTFS
-265 KSLLSVLILILAQG
+265 KSLLSVLILIFAQG
-279 IFAYTLILNFKNGS
+279 IFAYTLIISFKNGS

-344 SDHGTRDR
+344 VSHGDRDR
-352 LSGAVDIEFRNVSF
+352 LSGAVDIEFRNVTF
-366 AYPNTDKKIL
+366 AYPNTEKKIL

-594 FTIQGKYYTKE
+594 FTIQGKYYTEE